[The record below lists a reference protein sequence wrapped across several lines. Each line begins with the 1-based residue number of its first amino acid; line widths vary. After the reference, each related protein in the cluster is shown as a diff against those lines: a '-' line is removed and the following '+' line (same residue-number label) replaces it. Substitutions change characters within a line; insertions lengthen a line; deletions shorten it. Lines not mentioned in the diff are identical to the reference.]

1 MRDAR
6 RLCRDLSGGEVY
18 RFALAMAMAKASSS
32 PTPPVLLLDGFFD
45 KSDQRYGV
53 GGGTQGCIRAPAVVR
68 YLSL

>member
-1 MRDAR
+1 M
-6 RLCRDLSGGEVY
+6 Y